1 MTEWSEDRTLGG
13 RLTVRD
19 MLFDAERRL
28 TAVGIPSPNVDAA
41 EIVAFALGTSRSR
54 LFLQDEV
61 TPEQR
66 VHIEQLLTR
75 RLTRTPLQHLMG
87 STGFRHIEVEVGPG
101 VFIPRPE
108 TELVTEAAVREL
120 AIQPVGERIA
130 VDLCSGSGAIAI
142 SLGLEVEG
150 SRIHAVELS
159 DDAIGWT
166 RRNVDAYRAKLSAV
180 GSGVDVIHD
189 DAAAVADLGHPLERL
204 TGRVAVV
211 IANPPYIPDHMIP
224 REPEVRDHEP
234 AMALYGGDDGLDVVR
249 TVLRTAAVLLRP
261 DGLLV
266 IEHADVQGTAAGARG
281 VPGVVSAMTVDPH
294 LSPRVNLPVGA
305 KMFRSVTDRIDL
317 NGLPRF
323 TLARRVPA

>member
-1 MTEWSEDRTLGG
+1 MTEWSEDRTIGG
-13 RLTVRD
+13 RVTVRD
-19 MLFDAERRL
+19 MLVDAERRL
-28 TAVGIPSPNVDAA
+28 AGVGIPSPPVDAA
-41 EIVAFALGTSRSR
+41 EIMAFALGTTRNR

-75 RLTRTPLQHLMG
+75 RLTRTPLQHLLG

-120 AIQPVGERIA
+120 ALQPVGERIA
-130 VDLCSGSGAIAI
+130 VDLCAGSGAIAI

-159 DDAIGWT
+159 DEAIGWT
-166 RRNVDAYRAKLSAV
+166 RRNVDSHQSRLSAV
-180 GSGVDVIHD
+180 GSGVEVVHD
-189 DAAAVADLGHPLERL
+189 DVAVVADAGHALSRL
-204 TGRVAVV
+204 AGRVAVV

-249 TVLRTAAVLLRP
+249 ALLRTAAILLRP

-266 IEHADVQGTAAGARG
+266 IEHADVQGSAAGPRG
-281 VPGVVSAMTVDPH
+281 VPGVVTAMTVDGTLATQVP
-294 LSPRVNLPVGA
+294 LPVGA
-305 KMFRSVTDRIDL
+305 KVFRSVTDRIDL

>member
-1 MTEWSEDRTLGG
+1 MTNWSEDRTIGG
-13 RLTVRD
+13 RVTVRD
-19 MLFDAERRL
+19 MLVDAERRL
-28 TAVGIPSPNVDAA
+28 SAVGISSPPVDAA
-41 EIVAFALGTSRSR
+41 EIMAFALGTTRNR

-75 RLTRTPLQHLMG
+75 RISRTPLQHLLG

-108 TELVTEAAVREL
+108 TELVTEAAIREL
-120 AIQPVGERIA
+120 AVQPVGERIA
-130 VDLCSGSGAIAI
+130 VDLCAGSGAIAI
-142 SLGLEVEG
+142 SMRLEVEG

-166 RRNVDAYRAKLSAV
+166 RRNVDAYQARLSAV

-189 DAAAVADLGHPLERL
+189 DVAVVADHGHSLSRL
-204 TGRVAVV
+204 AGRVAVV

-249 TVLRTAAVLLRP
+249 ALLRTAAVLMRP
-261 DGLLV
+261 GGLLV
-266 IEHADVQGTAAGARG
+266 IEHAYVQGLAAGARG
-281 VPGVVSAMTVDPH
+281 VPGVVSAMTVDPL
-294 LSPRVNLPVGA
+294 LSGRGNLPDGA
-305 KMFRSVTDRIDL
+305 KVVRSVTDRIDR
-317 NGLPRF
+317 NGLARF
-323 TLARRVPA
+323 TLARRVLA

>member
-1 MTEWSEDRTLGG
+1 MTDWSEDRTIGG
-13 RLTVRD
+13 RVTVRD
-19 MLFDAERRL
+19 MLVDAERRL
-28 TAVGIPSPNVDAA
+28 SAAGISSPPVDAA
-41 EIVAFALGTSRSR
+41 EIMAFALGTTRNR

-75 RLTRTPLQHLMG
+75 RLSRTPLQHLLG

-108 TELVTEAAVREL
+108 TELVTEAAIREL
-120 AIQPVGERIA
+120 AVQPVGERIA

-166 RRNVDAYRAKLSAV
+166 RRNVDAYQARLSAV
-180 GSGVDVIHD
+180 GSGVDVVHD
-189 DAAAVADLGHPLERL
+189 DVAVVADQGHSLSRL
-204 TGRVAVV
+204 AGRVAVV

-234 AMALYGGDDGLDVVR
+234 AMALYGGDDGLEVVR
-249 TVLRTAAVLLRP
+249 ALLRTAAVLMRP

-266 IEHADVQGTAAGARG
+266 IEHADVQGMAAGARG
-281 VPGVVSAMTVDPH
+281 VPGVVSAMTVDPL
-294 LSPRVNLPVGA
+294 LSGLVNLPLGA
-305 KMFRSVTDRIDL
+305 IVFRSVTDRIDL